1 MRRILLVDDEI
12 VIVTQLEERLV
23 HMGYDIVGM
32 ASSGREAVD
41 MARSLLPDLIL
52 MDVVMPGELDGIA
65 AAGRIRAE
73 LGIPF
78 VFLTAYTDHD
88 IIQRAKGLE
97 PLGYILKPFQ
107 DGQITAAIEIA
118 LHNDAMAR
126 RLRES
131 QDRYRKLVEIIP
143 HGILETDAELT
154 LLFANPAC
162 HRTFEFPSGGMT
174 GMRLYE
180 LLPSRKETKR
190 FREETRLLA
199 EKQPPPVP
207 WDLRC
212 RTRNGR
218 ILDTRVSWSYKRDN
232 QGRLSGFIAVVT
244 DVTEQLRF
252 EKALSRAHKELEER
266 VEQRTR
272 ELLGANTRLKMEIRE
287 RERAERELEAKRAN
301 LEEVNTA
308 LKVLLKKRDENRL
321 EMEEKVLLNM
331 KELALPYLARMRQTT
346 LDPTQEAY
354 LEILESNLN
363 DIVSPFSKRLSS
375 RFWNF
380 TPAEIKIAN
389 LIKQGKTTKEI
400 AAILNLSSKTIETHR
415 KNIRKK
421 LSIDSRKVNLR
432 SHLLSIQ

>member
-1 MRRILLVDDEI
+1 MRRILLVDDEV

-32 ASSGREAVD
+32 ASSGREALD
-41 MARSLLPDLIL
+41 MARALLPDLIL

-65 AAGRIRAE
+65 AAERIRTE
-73 LGIPF
+73 LGIPL

-88 IIQRAKGLE
+88 IIQRAKDLE

-131 QDRYRKLVEIIP
+131 EDRYRRLLEIIP
-143 HGILETDAELT
+143 HGILEADAELT

-162 HRTFEFPSGGMT
+162 HRMFEFPSGDMI
-174 GMRLYE
+174 GMRISD
-180 LLPSRKETKR
+180 LLPSKEEMER
-190 FREETRLLA
+190 FREETRLLL
-199 EKQPPPVP
+199 EKQPPPAP

-218 ILDTRVSWSYKRDN
+218 LLDTRVSWSYRRDN
-232 QGRLSGFIAVVT
+232 QGRLTGFIAVVT

-252 EKALSRAHKELEER
+252 EKALREAHKELEER

-272 ELLGANTRLKMEIRE
+272 ELLGANTQLKMEIRE

-363 DIVSPFSKRLSS
+363 DIISPFSKRLSS

-380 TPAEIKIAN
+380 TPAELKIAN

-400 AAILNLSSKTIETHR
+400 AAMLNLSTKTVETHR

-421 LSIDSRKVNLR
+421 LSIDGKKANLR
-432 SHLLSIQ
+432 SQLLSIQ

>member
-12 VIVTQLEERLV
+12 IIVTQLEEQLMQ
-23 HMGYDIVGM
+23 MGYDIVGM

-41 MARSLLPDLIL
+41 MARALLPELIL

-65 AAGRIRAE
+65 AAECIRRE

-78 VFLTAYTDHD
+78 IFMTAYTDHD
-88 IIQRAKGLE
+88 IIQRAKSLE

-131 QDRYRKLVEIIP
+131 EDRYRNLVEIIP
-143 HGILETDAELT
+143 HGIMETDAELR

-162 HRTFEFPSGGMT
+162 HRMFEFPTGGMA
-174 GMRLYE
+174 GMRISD
-180 LLPSRKETKR
+180 LLPSREEMER
-190 FREETRLLA
+190 FREKARLLA
-199 EKQPPPVP
+199 EKQPSPVT

-212 RTRNGR
+212 RSRSGR
-218 ILDTRVSWSYKRDN
+218 ILDTRVSWSHKLDE
-232 QGRLSGFIAVVT
+232 QGGLIGFIAVVT

-252 EKALSRAHKELEER
+252 EKALRRAHKDLEER
-266 VEQRTR
+266 VEQRTQ

-287 RERAERELEAKRAN
+287 RKRAERELETKRAN

-331 KELALPYLARMRQTT
+331 KELALPYLARLRQTP

-354 LEILESNLN
+354 MEILESNLN
-363 DIVSPFSKRLSS
+363 DIISPFSKRLSS

-400 AAILNLSSKTIETHR
+400 AAMLNLSPKTVETHR

-421 LSIDSRKVNLR
+421 LSIGGKKTNLR